1 MTKPWSIVLGTI
13 ATVLW
18 IWWFLHLCTFAP

>member
-13 ATVLW
+13 ATILW
-18 IWWFLHLCTFAP
+18 IWWFLYLCTLAP